1 MNKNQEDV
9 LYLISCALN
18 DVKPDIK
25 DIDINEI
32 SEIAYNHSI
41 SSLICFSLEK
51 AGIKDKNLIDLKN
64 KAIRKLILLDKEREV
79 VFKRLDEKG
88 IWHMSLKGAIL
99 KDLYPIYGTRQMAD
113 NDILF
118 DEKYRDEVRDVFL
131 SLGYSVESFN
141 EGIHD
146 VYHKNPIYN
155 FEMHVSLFN
164 KSLPVFYNYY
174 NELESKYLYKDN
186 TYERYMTKED
196 TYIYILAHGYKHYS
210 NSGTGIRTLI
220 DLYVYNKSYDLNRN
234 YIEEECKKLGID
246 DFEKKARNIGNKLF
260 DRTRSELN
268 KEEEELVDYFF
279 SSCTYGTNSIRIE
292 NEINKLKL
300 EGHKHPR
307 VYYVF
312 RRAFPSF
319 SWFRQYY
326 EFLDKYPIFIPFFS
340 LYRFIKGLVTRANTW
355 TNEIRIVK
363 KKQK

>member
-1 MNKNQEDV
+1 MNKNQKDII
-9 LYLISCALN
+9 YLIYCALHN
-18 DVKPDIK
+18 IKADTSNMDIK
-25 DIDINEI
+25 EI
-32 SEIAYNHSI
+32 EKIAYNHSV

-88 IWHMSLKGAIL
+88 IWHMSLKGIIL

-118 DEKYRDEVRDVFL
+118 DEKYRKEVKDIFE
-131 SLGYSVESFN
+131 SLGYSIESFN

-220 DLYVYNKSYDLNRN
+220 DLYVYNKSYDLDRD
-234 YIEEECKKLGID
+234 YIEKECKKLGID
-246 DFEKKARNIGNKLF
+246 GFEKKTRIIGNKLF

-268 KEEEELVDYFF
+268 EEEIEFVDYFF

-300 EGHKHPR
+300 EGHKHPKF
-307 VYYVF
+307 YYVF
-312 RRAFPSF
+312 RRAFPSA
-319 SWFRQYY
+319 SWFRRYY

-355 TNEIRIVK
+355 INELSVVK
-363 KKQK
+363 NK

>member
-9 LYLISCALN
+9 LYLVYCALN
-18 DVKPDIK
+18 DIVPDVH
-25 DIDINEI
+25 DIDIREI
-32 SEIAYNHSI
+32 SRISKGHSI
-41 SSLICFSLEK
+41 SSLVCSSLEK
-51 AGIKDKNLIDLKN
+51 AGIKDEVLIDLKN
-64 KAIRKLILLDKEREV
+64 KAIRKQMLFDRERTTIFSRME
-79 VFKRLDEKG
+79 EKG
-88 IWHMSLKGAIL
+88 IWYLPLKGVIL
-99 KDLYPIYGTRQMAD
+99 KDLYPIYGTREMAD

-118 DEKYRDEVRDVFL
+118 DSNYRKEVKDIFK
-131 SLGYSVESFN
+131 SLAYSMEVYDKSN
-141 EGIHD
+141 HD
-146 VYHKNPIYN
+146 VYHKEPVYN

-220 DLYVYNKSYDLNRN
+220 DLYVYNKSYDLNRE

-246 DFEKKARNIGNKLF
+246 DFEKKTIIIGNKLF
-260 DRTRSELN
+260 DKNRRKLN
-268 KEEEELVDYFF
+268 SDEIEFVDYFF
-279 SSCTYGTNSIRIE
+279 SSCTYGSSSVRIE

-300 EGHKHPR
+300 DGYRYPR

-312 RRAFPSF
+312 RRAFPKF

-326 EFLDKYPIFIPFFS
+326 EFLDKYPVFIPFFS
-340 LYRFIKGLVTRANTW
+340 LYRFFRSMFTAYRTW
-355 TNEIRIVK
+355 SNEIRIVK
-363 KKQK
+363 RK